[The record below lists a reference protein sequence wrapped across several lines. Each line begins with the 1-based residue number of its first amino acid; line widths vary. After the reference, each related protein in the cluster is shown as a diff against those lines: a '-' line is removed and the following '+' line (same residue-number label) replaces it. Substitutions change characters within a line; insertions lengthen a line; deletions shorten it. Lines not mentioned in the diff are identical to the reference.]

1 RGRTA
6 RRPARLAVGG
16 PRRGA
21 AGGRRPARLRGR
33 QYRQPRRHAADGR
46 ARRRPRAAGRP
57 GAGRARP
64 PDQRRGRAAAR
75 GLRLA
80 PAAPARRHRGGP
92 LGLRGRL
99 HRLAGALARGWG
111 RLGGDVSLLAA
122 AASRLGRQDMLQ
134 GLTALLAALC
144 LVLAMSWPGGGSVV
158 NESWSV
164 VAPLRATLLAFG
176 ALAWGASVGAR
187 PRRDEMGPSYVP
199 LPESPPHGEP
209 AWRREVGAT
218 LAALLAM
225 GVITMPF
232 DVLSHAA
239 SYPRTGLGWSLA
251 APFLATGGYFGLG
264 L

>member
-1 RGRTA
+1 
-6 RRPARLAVGG
+6 
-16 PRRGA
+16 
-21 AGGRRPARLRGR
+21 
-33 QYRQPRRHAADGR
+33 
-46 ARRRPRAAGRP
+46 
-57 GAGRARP
+57 
-64 PDQRRGRAAAR
+64 
-75 GLRLA
+75 
-80 PAAPARRHRGGP
+80 
-92 LGLRGRL
+92 
-99 HRLAGALARGWG
+99 
-111 RLGGDVSLLAA
+111 VSLLAA

-264 L
+264 LGMGRLTRVAGLGALLPLAVPAVVAGAAWLDVSLGTGLASPWFAALVPSPLFAAAMAALTALALWTARPVREVAA